1 MNQNKGL
8 ADGLAAIAT
17 IAGAKLLHARS
28 ATRARPVRLYGKAG
42 SIAEIPSYS
51 VLRYS
56 LVVLSAKTCIH
67 RERETVSQECQSA
80 AGRAYKVPWHVF
92 KRLVL
97 LSSWQE

>member
-8 ADGLAAIAT
+8 ADGLAAT

-42 SIAEIPSYS
+42 SIAEIPSCSYF
-51 VLRYS
+51 

-67 RERETVSQECQSA
+67 AERETVSQE
-80 AGRAYKVPWHVF
+80 
-92 KRLVL
+92 
-97 LSSWQE
+97 